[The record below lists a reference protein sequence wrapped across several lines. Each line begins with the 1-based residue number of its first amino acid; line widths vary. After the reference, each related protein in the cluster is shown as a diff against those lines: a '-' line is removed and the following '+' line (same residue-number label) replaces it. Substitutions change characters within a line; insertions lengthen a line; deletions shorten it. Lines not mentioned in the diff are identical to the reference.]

1 VSNSSALSADRVLAI
16 LEMLVGMS
24 EGVSLSRI
32 AQELDLP
39 LSATHRLLAVLV
51 NRNYARQNPVT
62 EQYEPTLAV
71 ATLGIRLL
79 ANTRLSDVYQPILDE
94 LAEATGELVRLS
106 VLDGEKLTWIASAQG
121 ATSSIRYDPVS
132 GHDVP
137 LYATAMGKAWLAT
150 LPEEEALRIA
160 TAAGFTG
167 AAGPNAV
174 ANAAELAEHLRETCE
189 RGYGLVNE
197 EAEPGISAIAIV
209 VRDGAS
215 GEPVGCISIG
225 GPSFRLSQEKLV
237 GFVPK
242 LRAAADQLSALWP
255 VRTHQARNLQKMSRG
270 GAPQS
275 SRARPN

>member
-16 LEMLVGMS
+16 LEMLVTVS
-24 EGVSLSRI
+24 EGVSLSRV

-51 NRNYARQNPVT
+51 KRNYARQDPAT

-94 LAEATGELVRLS
+94 LAEATGELVRLA
-106 VLDGEKLTWIASAQG
+106 VLDGEKLTWIARAQG

-150 LPEEEALRIA
+150 LPDAEALRIA
-160 TAAGFTG
+160 NAAGFTG
-167 AAGPNAV
+167 ALGPNAV
-174 ANAAELAEHLRETCE
+174 ANAAQLAEHLRQTRE
-189 RGYGLVNE
+189 RGYGLVSE
-197 EAEPGISAIAIV
+197 EAEPGISAIAMV
-209 VRDGAS
+209 VRDGPGAS
-215 GEPVGCISIG
+215 GVPVGCISIG
-225 GPSFRLSQEKLV
+225 GPSFRVSQDRLI

-242 LRAAADQLSALWP
+242 LRQAVDQLSALWP
-255 VRTHQARNLQKMSRG
+255 LRTYHARNVGDER
-270 GAPQS
+270 
-275 SRARPN
+275 

>member
-16 LEMLVGMS
+16 LEMLVTVS
-24 EGVSLSRI
+24 EGVSLSRV

-51 NRNYARQNPVT
+51 KRNYARQNPAT

-94 LAEATGELVRLS
+94 LAEATGELVRLA
-106 VLDGEKLTWIASAQG
+106 VLDGEKLTWIARAQG
-121 ATSSIRYDPVS
+121 TTSSIRYDPVS

-150 LPEEEALRIA
+150 LPDAEALRIA
-160 TAAGFTG
+160 NAAGFTG
-167 AAGPNAV
+167 ALGPNAV
-174 ANAAELAEHLRETCE
+174 ANTAQLAEHLGQTRE
-189 RGYGLVNE
+189 RGYGLVSE
-197 EAEPGISAIAIV
+197 EAEPGISAIAMV
-209 VRDGAS
+209 VRDGPGTS
-215 GEPVGCISIG
+215 GVPVGCISIG
-225 GPSFRLSQEKLV
+225 GPSFRVSQDRLI

-242 LRAAADQLSALWP
+242 LRQAVDQLSALWP
-255 VRTHQARNLQKMSRG
+255 LRTYHARNVGEER
-270 GAPQS
+270 
-275 SRARPN
+275 

>member
-1 VSNSSALSADRVLAI
+1 MSNSSALSADRVLAV
-16 LEMLVGMS
+16 LEMLVRMS

-39 LSATHRLLAVLV
+39 LSATHRLLTVLV
-51 NRNYARQNPVT
+51 NRNYARQNPAT
-62 EQYEPTLAV
+62 EQYEPTLAI

-94 LAEATGELVRLS
+94 LAEETGELVRLA
-106 VLDGEKLTWIASAQG
+106 VLDGEKLTWIARAQG

-137 LYATAMGKAWLAT
+137 LHATAMGKAWLAT
-150 LPEEEALRIA
+150 LPEQEALRVA

-174 ANAAELAEHLRETCE
+174 ASAAELAAHLREARE

-197 EAEPGISAIAIV
+197 EAEPGISAIAMV
-209 VRDGAS
+209 VRDGSTDA
-215 GEPVGCISIG
+215 PVGCISIG
-225 GPSFRLSQEKLV
+225 GPSFRLSEAKLES
-237 GFVPK
+237 FVPK
-242 LRAAADQLSALWP
+242 LRAAVDELSALWP
-255 VRTHQARNLQKMSRG
+255 VRTYQARNLQERSF
-270 GAPQS
+270 PS
-275 SRARPN
+275 SPR